1 MKKILLFSTIILAS
15 VACNNSTKT
24 DAEETSQRDSM
35 DNAVL
40 DKNQAIL
47 DSIEAADNATP
58 TDSAAHDHSHEGHD
72 HDHSAPGHTH

>member
-47 DSIEAADNATP
+47 DSIEKADNAN
-58 TDSAAHDHSHEGHD
+58 DSSAHDHMHEDGHD